1 MTPSS
6 PSNTTQLRQNVRHL
20 GEILGQVMQS
30 QGDAGLFEAV
40 EAIRLQSKESRNDD
54 NHEALRALLTKLND
68 KQILDVARAF
78 SHFLNLANIAEQH
91 HTVAD
96 YSQTVFSATA
106 SLDNAFKQLAA
117 DHDHGSLCA
126 VLENLSIDL
135 VLTAHPTEITRRTL
149 IHKHGEIN
157 DCLTG
162 FETLREGSGEATK
175 GSARLKELISQIW
188 HTEEFRTDRPTP
200 IDEARWAFA
209 VIENSLWD
217 AVPQFLRVVDEVAA
231 NHALPAP
238 APQWNPIK
246 ISSWIGGD
254 RDGNPNVTA
263 SVTREV
269 LLLAQWQACTLLEN
283 DLATLYEELSIT
295 TASKALKARTHDAL
309 EPYRSLLKPLRE
321 RLQSQ
326 RLQIKKALDG
336 QTQAPPPLTL
346 NELVAPLEACYESL
360 QVVNLGVLAQG
371 YLLDTLRRVHCF
383 GPHLIQLDIR
393 QESARHTQALSELT
407 EALALGDYRELNEV
421 QRCEWLR
428 DELNNPRPLLPPN
441 WSPTPETQEVI
452 DTFLVI
458 AETPQSALGSYVI
471 SMAAEAS
478 DVLAVQL
485 LLKATGCGTDML
497 VAPLFETLDDLENAP
512 RVVEELLSDT
522 DYCDRCDRQIMVMIG
537 YSDSAKDAG
546 MLAAG
551 WAQYRAQESLL
562 NVCQKFAVK
571 LQLFHGRGGSI
582 GRGGAPAHDALLSQP
597 PKSLENGL
605 RVTEQGEMIRTKLG
619 LTPLAV
625 NTLGRYASAILQ
637 ANLTPPPEPA
647 SEWRLLMNQLAED
660 SCEDYRRWVR
670 DEPNFVPYFRQA
682 TPEQELASL
691 PLGSRPTRRRSDG
704 GIASLRAI
712 PWIFAWSQNRLM
724 LPAWLGAGSALA
736 KAAAAGD
743 EATLK
748 SMAQQWPFFGA
759 RLSML
764 EMVFAKS
771 DLTIA
776 ELYDHLLV
784 TPELSALGAALR
796 QQLSDDRGTLLAI
809 LETESELEKDNWGR
823 ESINLRDIYTAPLNL
838 LQAELLCRQRAHPDE
853 ATERALMVTI
863 AGVAAGMRNTG

>member
-6 PSNTTQLRQNVRHL
+6 TNNTAQLRQNVRYL
-20 GEILGQVMQS
+20 GEILGQVIQS
-30 QGDAGLFEAV
+30 QGDAGLFDAV
-40 EAIRLQSKESRNDD
+40 EAIRLQSKESRDDD
-54 NHEALRALLTKLND
+54 NQEALRALLTELND

-96 YSQTVFSATA
+96 YSQTFFSAAA
-106 SLDNAFKQLAA
+106 SLEGAFRQLSA
-117 DHDHGSLCA
+117 DHETHRVHA
-126 VLENLSIDL
+126 VLEKLSIDL

-157 DCLTG
+157 DCLTRL
-162 FETLREGSGEATK
+162 ETLRDNPAETSRDYG
-175 GSARLKELISQIW
+175 RLKELVSQIW
-188 HTEEFRTDRPTP
+188 HTEEFRTERPTP

-217 AVPQFLRVVDEVAA
+217 AVPQFLRVVDDVCERFD
-231 NHALPAP
+231 LPTP
-238 APQWNPIK
+238 PPEWSPITL
-246 ISSWIGGD
+246 SSWIGGD

-263 SVTREV
+263 NVTREV
-269 LLLAQWQACTLLEN
+269 LLLAQWQACTLLEG
-283 DLATLYEELSIT
+283 DIATLYEELSIT
-295 TASKALKARTHDAL
+295 TASDALKAQAEGAL
-309 EPYRSLLKPLRE
+309 EPYRFVLKPLRD
-321 RLQSQ
+321 RLQAQ
-326 RLQIKKALDG
+326 RLHIEKTLEG
-336 QTQAPPPLTL
+336 ELEGPPPLTMS
-346 NELVAPLEACYESL
+346 EVIAPLEACYESL
-360 QVVNLGVLAQG
+360 QMVSLGVLARG
-371 YLLDTLRRVHCF
+371 CLLDTLRRAHCF
-383 GPHLIQLDIR
+383 GPYLIQLDIR
-393 QESARHTQALSELT
+393 QESARHTQAISELT
-407 EALALGDYRELNEV
+407 EALAVGNYQDWSEH

-428 DELNNPRPLLPPN
+428 AELHNPRPLLPRDWN
-441 WSPTPETQEVI
+441 PTPETQEVI
-452 DTFLVI
+452 DTFFVI

-485 LLKATGCGTDML
+485 LLKATGCGTEML
-497 VAPLFETLDDLENAP
+497 VAPLFETLDDLESAP
-512 RVVEELLSDT
+512 RVIEELLSDAA
-522 DYCDRCDRQIMVMIG
+522 YCARCDHQIMVMIG

-551 WAQYRAQESLL
+551 WAQYSAQEALL
-562 NVCQKFAVK
+562 KVCKDADVK

-597 PKSLENGL
+597 PGSLENGL

-647 SEWRLLMNQLAED
+647 NEWRLLMNQLATD

-670 DEPNFVPYFRQA
+670 DEPSFVPYFRQA

-704 GIASLRAI
+704 GISSLRAI

-736 KAAAAGD
+736 KAAAGGH
-743 EATLK
+743 EATLRT
-748 SMAQQWPFFGA
+748 MAQKWPFFGA

-776 ELYDHLLV
+776 ELYDRLLV
-784 TPELSALGAALR
+784 TSELADLGAALR
-796 QQLSDDRGTLLAI
+796 QQLSDDRSVLLGI
-809 LETESELEKDNWGR
+809 LETETELEHDTWGR
-823 ESINLRDIYTAPLNL
+823 ESIDLRDIYTAPLNL
-838 LQAELLCRQRAHPDE
+838 LQAELLRRQRGNPDK